1 MKAAA
6 VLTLLVVAIACAPKT
21 APLPPAVT
29 SPKFP
34 DFVQPQPPPGL
45 GTPAAL
51 ERHHIAWEWLQAGDL
66 RAAERNFASALRQAA
81 TFYPAEVGLGYV
93 ALAAKKHKDS
103 LLHFDR
109 AVVANPRYAPALAGR
124 AEALLGMGEVDEAV
138 ASIEAAL
145 TADPGLGVLRSRL
158 EVLRFRNQQDDIGN
172 ARKLAAVGR
181 LDEARAAYRTLV
193 DASPASAFLLRELAE
208 VERKA
213 GNIEPAL
220 DSARRAVELE
230 PEDARGLILLG
241 DLYEAQGEVAKA
253 LEALNA
259 AAALQPGEAL
269 PERIAALRSR
279 VAFEAMPPEY
289 RSIES
294 SPALTRA
301 QLAALLAVRLD
312 DLLVKARRVSAV
324 VITDTRGSW
333 AAPHILSVARSGV
346 MEVYPNH
353 TFQPEAIARRADLAH
368 AASRVL
374 EIIAARSPQL
384 AVSWRN
390 SGQRKF
396 ADVGPRH
403 LSYAAVSLV
412 VEAGVMTTRENGA
425 FDLTPPVTG
434 AEAVAAVVKLQELG
448 GRTGP

>member
-1 MKAAA
+1 M
-6 VLTLLVVAIACAPKT
+6 VTGCAPKT

-158 EVLRFRNQQDDIGN
+158 EVLRFRNQQEDIGN
-172 ARKLAAVGR
+172 ARKLAAAGR

-213 GNIEPAL
+213 GNIEPAAGL
-220 DSARRAVELE
+220 RAQGSRARTRGRSRAD
-230 PEDARGLILLG
+230 PAG
-241 DLYEAQGEVAKA
+241 DLYEAQGDVAKA
-253 LEALNA
+253 LEALSA
-259 AAALQPGEAL
+259 AAALQPGEVL

-294 SPALTRA
+294 SPAVTRA

-333 AAPHILSVARSGV
+333 AASHILSVARSGV

-353 TFQPEAIARRADLAH
+353 TFQPEQIVRRADLAD
-368 AASRVL
+368 AAGRVL

-384 AVSWRN
+384 AASWRN

-434 AEAVAAVVKLQELG
+434 AEAVAALVKLQELG